1 MARTR
6 GVTTI
11 VPSTD
16 TAWSVKPHNNK
27 EAADVGDLAQARKAE
42 LQHHSP
48 MEKRTLVC
56 HPGSREQLSAKPFRR
71 SLRDRAAIS
80 VYVRV
85 ALRPLPSFAATRG
98 RLHSCV
104 ALLDLY
110 LLSIP
115 PSNSLHRATLAPQ
128 QQTRQQQQ
136 YQLRLDKLERCLGS
150 RFSSTTYHLKSAN
163 AIHVAYQ

>member
-1 MARTR
+1 M
-6 GVTTI
+6 TTI

-27 EAADVGDLAQARKAE
+27 RQRLLVISHRPVRLSCSITALWKSGPCCA
-42 LQHHSP
+42 
-48 MEKRTLVC
+48 TL
-56 HPGSREQLSAKPFRR
+56 GSREQLSAKPFRR

-98 RLHSCV
+98 QLHSCV
-104 ALLDLY
+104 VLLDSHP
-110 LLSIP
+110 LSIP
-115 PSNSLHRATLAPQ
+115 PPNPLYRATLAPQ
-128 QQTRQQQQ
+128 QQTRQQQD
-136 YQLRLDKLERCLGS
+136 QLRLDKLERCLGS
-150 RFSSTTYHLKSAN
+150 RFSSTAFNIKSAN